1 MKNEGRFNGIV
12 VGSFLG
18 MLFVVSFYCLVI
30 CSLQTLTQEIQLVLQ
45 ERKCLVTFQSQNK
58 V

>member
-18 MLFVVSFYCLVI
+18 MLFFVSFYCLVI